1 MSVQNRDLSRRWF
14 EEVWNERRSDT
25 IGELMSPEGIGHME
39 SGDVQGV
46 EPFKR
51 VRDEFLAAL
60 PDLKFEIEGIV
71 SDGDDV
77 VVRWSATGTHTGA
90 GLGSEPNHQ
99 RISIR
104 GMTWIRFKDGLMVE
118 GWDSWNQEAFLQR
131 LRERPDK
138 TPKIKV
144 NVARS
149 LSARLRE
156 IREELFGAKGGPEL
170 ARRLNLP
177 ARTWY
182 DYETGVTVPAE
193 VLLNFIEQTGVE
205 PHWLLS
211 GEGPKYRRKPDDP
224 CLSGLSPVEVIRRGL
239 EMLEQSAR
247 EDVKVGGKQEPTK
260 RKAKQ
265 APKRKKSGKKGEK
278 AKKKPR
284 T

>member
-1 MSVQNRDLSRRWF
+1 MGVQNRDLSRRWF

-25 IGELMSPEGIGHME
+25 IGELMSPEGIGHLE

-60 PDLKFEIEGIV
+60 PDLRIEIEGIV

-90 GLGSEPNHQ
+90 GLGLEPSHEP
-99 RISIR
+99 IVIR
-104 GMTWIRFKDGLMVE
+104 GITWHRFKEGVLIE

-131 LRERPDK
+131 LRERPRK
-138 TPKIKV
+138 TPKV
-144 NVARS
+144 TAHVPRD
-149 LSARLRE
+149 LSTRLRE
-156 IREELFGAKGGPEL
+156 IREELFGAHGGPDL

-193 VLLNFIEQTGVE
+193 VLLSFIEQTGAE
-205 PHWLLS
+205 PHWLLA

-224 CLSGLSPVEVIRRGL
+224 SLSGLSPIELLRRGL

-247 EDVKVGGKQEPTK
+247 DDMIFGGKPEPGK
-260 RKAKQ
+260 RKTKQ
-265 APKRKKSGKKGEK
+265 ASKRKTSGESDQK
-278 AKKKPR
+278 AKRKPGA
-284 T
+284 